1 MKRWAVA
8 AGIAVAMGSTAVQA
22 AEVSW
27 DAQGAASVVVTVA
40 PSDTQRLCT
49 RLKGGQR
56 VVWAFVSQST
66 VDFNLHHPQ
75 GKGVNYL
82 VQKSAVREA
91 RDALEAAGAQ
101 EYCWTWTNRT
111 EAPAQIS
118 VQMRRR

>member
-1 MKRWAVA
+1 MERWAA
-8 AGIAVAMGSTAVQA
+8 ASIAAALGSGA
-22 AEVSW
+22 ACAADVSW

-40 PSDTQRLCT
+40 PSDAQQLCT
-49 RLKGGQR
+49 RLRSGQR
-56 VVWAFVSQST
+56 VVWAFVSQSS

-75 GKGVNYL
+75 GKGLNYL

-91 RDALEAAGAQ
+91 RDALEPAVAQ
-101 EYCWTWTNRT
+101 EYCWVWTNRT